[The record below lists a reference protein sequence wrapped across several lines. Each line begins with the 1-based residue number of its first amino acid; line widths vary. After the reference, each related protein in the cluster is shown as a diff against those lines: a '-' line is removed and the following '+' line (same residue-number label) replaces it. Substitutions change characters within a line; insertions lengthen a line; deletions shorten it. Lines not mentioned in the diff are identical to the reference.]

1 MLTTRKS
8 LEFKYNYQSEGF
20 KKAFDWLENTDLES
34 LEPGVYKID
43 DDNVFAE
50 VQEYVTKEFDECS
63 FESHTKYYDI
73 QYMVKGTEVLGYA
86 DKLGSVSYGYNK
98 DRDLE
103 LFETPIRYS
112 SLVLKENEFA
122 IVSPDD
128 LHQPRVKYLNN
139 EPVKKIVMKV
149 RVI

>member
-8 LEFKYNYQSEGF
+8 LEFKYDYQSEGF
-20 KKAFDWLENTDLES
+20 KKAFDWLEKTNLES

-50 VQEYVTKEFDECS
+50 VQEYVTKEFEECP

-73 QYMVKGTEVLGYA
+73 QYMVKGCEILGYA

-98 DRDLE
+98 NRDLE
-103 LFETPIRYS
+103 LYETPIRYS
-112 SLVLKENEFA
+112 SIVLKDNEFA

-149 RVI
+149 KVN

>member
-8 LEFKYNYQSEGF
+8 LEFKYDYQSEGF
-20 KKAFDWLENTDLES
+20 KKAFDWLEKTNLEN

-50 VQEYVTKEFDECS
+50 VQEYVTKEFEECP

-73 QYMVKGTEVLGYA
+73 QYMVKGCEKLGYA

-103 LFETPIRYS
+103 LYETPTRYS
-112 SLVLKENEFA
+112 SIVLKDNEFA
-122 IVSPDD
+122 IVSPND

-149 RVI
+149 KVN